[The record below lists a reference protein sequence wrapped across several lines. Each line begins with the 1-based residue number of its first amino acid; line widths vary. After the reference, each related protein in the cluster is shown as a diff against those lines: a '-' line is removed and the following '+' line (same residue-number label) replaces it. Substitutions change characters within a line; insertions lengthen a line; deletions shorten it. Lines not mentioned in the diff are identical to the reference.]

1 MNNSNTNE
9 QAFEALIE
17 KSLVGTTL
25 EERQQSGDT
34 DVDVQSPA
42 VDKYYWGQPRICL
55 KRNMLLICV
64 VFGRF

>member
-17 KSLVGTTL
+17 KALVGTTL

-42 VDKYYWGQPRICL
+42 VDKYYWG
-55 KRNMLLICV
+55 
-64 VFGRF
+64 